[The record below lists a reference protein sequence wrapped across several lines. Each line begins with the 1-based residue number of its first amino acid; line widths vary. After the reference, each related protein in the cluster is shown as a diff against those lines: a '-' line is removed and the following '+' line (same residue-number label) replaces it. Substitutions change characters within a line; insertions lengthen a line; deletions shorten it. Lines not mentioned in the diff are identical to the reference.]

1 MQLLVFH
8 WMTSMASLSSLAVVI
23 LCLLRVRP
31 WASRSSRHSASPTI
45 PAVSAVWYAKR
56 VWMECLSPWTW
67 RTTSTV
73 SKTTTRKEDTS
84 LLPARWWNETIA
96 VSWQE
101 SGNDICIIMQQCQ
114 SRLFCCN
121 FFVNFNLTNL
131 FQQSVTKKEKYT
143 FVLCKPW
150 DLHLPQFFVIFKL

>member
-1 MQLLVFH
+1 
-8 WMTSMASLSSLAVVI
+8 MTSMASLSSLAVVI

-45 PAVSAVWYAKR
+45 PAVSAVWCAKR
-56 VWMECLSPWTW
+56 AWMECLSPWTW

-73 SKTTTRKEDTS
+73 SKTTTRKEDAS
-84 LLPARWWNETIA
+84 LLPARLWNGTIA

-101 SGNDICIIMQQCQ
+101 SGNDICIIMQRCQ

-131 FQQSVTKKEKYT
+131 LKCHEKGKYT

-150 DLHLPQFFVIFKL
+150 ELHLSLPQFFVIFKL